1 MTLLSFFLLPFLK
14 MFLILDKEK
23 DVPVPLEE
31 GTTTILIFYK
41 HSKLFSFPKKEKKKR
56 NLKNKSK
63 LLNKRAFSKI
73 LKTTK
78 TLRFQFEKLSTK
90 VFTVDIHSFS
100 PLT

>member
-41 HSKLFSFPKKEKKKR
+41 HSKLFSFPKKEKKKTKLEKQIKTFKQKSF
-56 NLKNKSK
+56 LKNSK
-63 LLNKRAFSKI
+63 NYKDASI
-73 LKTTK
+73 P
-78 TLRFQFEKLSTK
+78 
-90 VFTVDIHSFS
+90 I
-100 PLT
+100 